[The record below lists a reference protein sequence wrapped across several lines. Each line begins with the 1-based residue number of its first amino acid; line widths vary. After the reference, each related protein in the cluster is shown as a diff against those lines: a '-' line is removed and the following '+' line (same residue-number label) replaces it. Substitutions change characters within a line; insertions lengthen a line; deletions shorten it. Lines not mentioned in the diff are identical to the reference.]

1 MKTVA
6 ALYETFRSAPAL
18 ARIAAGSL
26 LIAGAPLLGC
36 ADSTPPAQAPLRP
49 VATATP
55 PPPPQAPAPVR
66 PVNVSNDL
74 RALCNLPTPK
84 EAPKFDFD
92 ASDLTATDREVLQ
105 GLAKCMTDGP
115 LKGKAV
121 RLVGHADP
129 RGETEYNMALGAK
142 RADGVK
148 SFLSGLGVAE
158 TRLHQTS
165 RGELDA
171 KGTDEETWLM
181 DRRVDIEPAP

>member
-1 MKTVA
+1 MEVRPASARKGRLGTAPRLRAGVHELGPNLDDFVQRVATV
-6 ALYETFRSAPAL
+6 
-18 ARIAAGSL
+18 IVV
-26 LIAGAPLLGC
+26 
-36 ADSTPPAQAPLRP
+36 DHQHAPLRTAEQAGLGH
-49 VATATP
+49 VA
-55 PPPPQAPAPVR
+55 
-66 PVNVSNDL
+66 NDL

-115 LKGKAV
+115 MKGKSV

-171 KGTDEETWLM
+171 KGTDEESWLM
-181 DRRVDIEPAP
+181 DRRVDIEAAQ